1 MQATVW
7 TAFAAKSNES
17 DTVQVQLGESETL
30 DVLINTIQEDIVN
43 GEEETFDSE
52 LEKGNT
58 THHTNLYLS

>member
-7 TAFAAKSNES
+7 TAFVAKSNAS

-30 DVLINTIQEDIVN
+30 DVLINTIQEYIVN

-52 LEKGNT
+52 LEKEN
-58 THHTNLYLS
+58 TNLYLS